1 MTDQNKTIPIDVTAS
16 ASPDSFATPNRLP
29 AELLQS
35 LLQTLEVNIEHSVL
49 QAACDKAEET
59 LPADVAPVDQ
69 ARYIFT
75 QLQLKTVQPV
85 QLLWRRFDLRRLPAL
100 VFYQE
105 TWYLAERVDAEQIQ
119 LQNAQGQVEVLD
131 ETQLQ
136 NARVLWLRAAKQ
148 NTRTATGSLKG
159 SIAAR
164 LVFRELMREP
174 AWIAKVLI
182 ATLIINV
189 MAVATSLFAMQ
200 VYDRVV
206 PTLAYAT
213 FTTLVVGMLL
223 IVSIDWLLKTL
234 RARILDS
241 VSIAVDKRVS
251 QQVFDHLLH
260 LRLDH
265 QPKSL
270 GTLAAQVGGLDS
282 VRQFFS
288 SGVVFSLIDLPF
300 AVMFI
305 AFIAVIGGQVG
316 WVYTLL
322 LPIALSLGLITQMR
336 LRNLM
341 RKQLMRSNERQGVL
355 VDAIRGAESIR
366 ANNATWRFSEEWQ
379 AITASIDGYNI
390 QQKAIN
396 NFSTVT
402 TGSLST
408 LAYVSAVVVGVWQ
421 IEAGLLTMGG
431 LIACSILG
439 GRVIAPVAQG
449 VQYLAQWQG
458 VSQSL
463 QMVDQVLN
471 LELERR
477 EDQNLLLP
485 DKSPETL
492 ELEKVRF
499 TYPESPV
506 QQININSLSFKAGE
520 RVLLVGPVGCGKS
533 TLLKVLAG
541 MYRPSEG
548 RVRLGDADLWEV
560 DPQVVA
566 SQLGYLPQAVHLF
579 KGTLRSNLA
588 LSGNA
593 SDSRLLKITRDLGV
607 DNIAANSPLGM
618 DLVISEGGE
627 GLSGGQRQL
636 VALARV
642 VIDQPRIWLL
652 DEPTASLDGES
663 EANVWA
669 VLEENIAPKDI
680 LIVST
685 HRPMQAMKLATRVIA
700 MQHGEIVQDGR
711 PEHIM
716 AQRLG
721 QKNQQKS
728 ANNAAAQRQARGAL
742 DVV

>member
-1 MTDQNKTIPIDVTAS
+1 MTDQNKTTPE
-16 ASPDSFATPNRLP
+16 ATISSLSVSNRLP

-35 LLQTLEVNIEHSVL
+35 LLQTLEITIENSAL
-49 QAACDKAEET
+49 QAACDKAQEA
-59 LPADVAPVDQ
+59 LPADVAPADQ

-75 QLQLKTVQPV
+75 QLQLKAVQPV

-105 TWYLAERVDAEQIQ
+105 TWYLAERVDTEQVQ
-119 LQNAQGQVEVLD
+119 LQDAAGQTEILD

-136 NARVLWLRAAKQ
+136 NAVVLWLRTAKQ
-148 NTRTATGSLKG
+148 RTSTATGSLKG
-159 SIAAR
+159 SIAAH

-189 MAVATSLFAMQ
+189 LAVATSLFAMQ

-213 FTTLVVGMLL
+213 FTTLVVGMCL

-316 WVYTLL
+316 WVYALL
-322 LPIALSLGLITQMR
+322 LPIALTLGLITQMR

-379 AITASIDGYNI
+379 AVTASIDGYNI

-485 DKSPETL
+485 DTPPETL

-506 QQININSLSFKAGE
+506 QQININSLSFKSGE
-520 RVLLVGPVGCGKS
+520 RVVLVGPVGCGKS

-548 RVRLGDADLWEV
+548 RVRLGDADLWEI

-588 LSGNA
+588 LSGA
-593 SDSRLLKITRDLGV
+593 SSDSRLLKITRDLGV

-663 EANVWA
+663 EANVWS
-669 VLEENIAPKDI
+669 VLEENIAPEDI

-711 PEHIM
+711 PEQVM

-728 ANNAAAQRQARGAL
+728 ASNATAQRHVRGTL

>member
-1 MTDQNKTIPIDVTAS
+1 M
-16 ASPDSFATPNRLP
+16 
-29 AELLQS
+29 
-35 LLQTLEVNIEHSVL
+35 
-49 QAACDKAEET
+49 
-59 LPADVAPVDQ
+59 
-69 ARYIFT
+69 
-75 QLQLKTVQPV
+75 
-85 QLLWRRFDLRRLPAL
+85 
-100 VFYQE
+100 
-105 TWYLAERVDAEQIQ
+105 
-119 LQNAQGQVEVLD
+119 
-131 ETQLQ
+131 
-136 NARVLWLRAAKQ
+136 
-148 NTRTATGSLKG
+148 
-159 SIAAR
+159 
-164 LVFRELMREP
+164 
-174 AWIAKVLI
+174 
-182 ATLIINV
+182 
-189 MAVATSLFAMQ
+189 
-200 VYDRVV
+200 
-206 PTLAYAT
+206 
-213 FTTLVVGMLL
+213 
-223 IVSIDWLLKTL
+223 
-234 RARILDS
+234 
-241 VSIAVDKRVS
+241 
-251 QQVFDHLLH
+251 
-260 LRLDH
+260 
-265 QPKSL
+265 
-270 GTLAAQVGGLDS
+270 
-282 VRQFFS
+282 
-288 SGVVFSLIDLPF
+288 
-300 AVMFI
+300 
-305 AFIAVIGGQVG
+305 
-316 WVYTLL
+316 
-322 LPIALSLGLITQMR
+322 
-336 LRNLM
+336 
-341 RKQLMRSNERQGVL
+341 

-499 TYPESPV
+499 SYPESPV

-520 RVLLVGPVGCGKS
+520 RVVLVGPVGCGKS

-548 RVRLGDADLWEV
+548 RVRLGDADLWEI

-593 SDSRLLKITRDLGV
+593 GDSHLLKITRDLGV

-618 DLVISEGGE
+618 GLVISEGGE

-663 EANVWA
+663 EANVWS
-669 VLEENIAPKDI
+669 VLEENIAPEDI

-685 HRPMQAMKLATRVIA
+685 HRPMQAMKLATRIIA

-711 PEHIM
+711 PEHVM

-728 ANNAAAQRQARGAL
+728 ASNAVAQRHARGTL

>member
-1 MTDQNKTIPIDVTAS
+1 MTDLNKTTSVEASAS
-16 ASPDSFATPNRLP
+16 ASPCSFSASNQLS
-29 AELLQS
+29 AELLHP
-35 LLQTLEVNIEHSVL
+35 LLQMLDIAIEQSAL
-49 QAACDKAEET
+49 QAACDKAQEI
-59 LPADVAPVDQ
+59 LPADVAPADQ

-100 VFYQE
+100 VLYQE
-105 TWYLAERVDAEQIQ
+105 SWYLAERVDSEQIQ
-119 LQNAQGQVEVLD
+119 LQDAQGQSEVLD

-136 NARVLWLRAAKQ
+136 NALVLWLRAAKQ

-164 LVFRELMREP
+164 LVFRELLREP
-174 AWIAKVLI
+174 AWMAKVLI

-200 VYDRVV
+200 VYDRVI

-213 FTTLVVGMLL
+213 FTTLVVGMCL

-241 VSIAVDKRVS
+241 VSVAVDKRVS

-300 AVMFI
+300 ALMFI
-305 AFIAVIGGQVG
+305 TFIAVIGGQVG
-316 WVYTLL
+316 WVYALL
-322 LPIALSLGLITQMR
+322 LPVALTLGLITQVR

-341 RKQLMRSNERQGVL
+341 RQQLIRNNERQGVL

-379 AITASIDGYNI
+379 GITASIDGYNI

-402 TGSLST
+402 TSSLST

-449 VQYLAQWQG
+449 VQYLSQWQG

-477 EDQNLLLP
+477 EEQNLLLP
-485 DKSPETL
+485 DELPESM

-506 QQININSLSFKAGE
+506 QQININSLAFKAGE
-520 RVLLVGPVGCGKS
+520 RVLIVGPVGCGKS
-533 TLLKVLAG
+533 TLLKVMAG

-548 RVRLGDADLWEV
+548 RMRLGNADLWEI

-593 SDSRLLKITRDLGV
+593 SDSRLLKITRDLGI
-607 DNIAANSPLGM
+607 DNIAASSPLGM

-652 DEPTASLDGES
+652 DEPTASLDADS
-663 EANVWA
+663 EAKVWA
-669 VLEENIAPKDI
+669 VLEENIAPEDI
-680 LIVST
+680 LIVAT

-700 MQHGEIVQDGR
+700 MQQGEVIQDGR
-711 PEHIM
+711 PEQVM
-716 AQRLG
+716 AKRLG
-721 QKNQQKS
+721 QGNQHKT
-728 ANNAAAQRQARGAL
+728 ARNITAHRQARGSL

>member
-1 MTDQNKTIPIDVTAS
+1 MTEPTLNIPPKQAL
-16 ASPDSFATPNRLP
+16 LP
-29 AELLQS
+29 AALLHK
-35 LLQTLEVNIEHSVL
+35 LLVSIHIPVQLTEL
-49 QAACDKAEET
+49 QAACQQAEQN
-59 LPADVAPVDQ
+59 LPEEINAVDQ

-75 QLQLKTVQPV
+75 QAKLKSVQPV
-85 QLLWRRFDLRRLPAL
+85 QLTWRRFDLRRLPAL
-100 VFYQE
+100 VLHE
-105 TWYLAERVDAEQIQ
+105 DTWYMAERAESEMINLTDTEGEMKSISETE
-119 LQNAQGQVEVLD
+119 LQNAL
-131 ETQLQ
+131 
-136 NARVLWLRAAKQ
+136 VLWVRGAAQQ
-148 NTRTATGSLKG
+148 NNTASATLKG
-159 SIAAR
+159 SIAAK
-164 LVFRELMREP
+164 LVLRELLREP
-174 AWIAKVLI
+174 GWIAKVLI
-182 ATLIINV
+182 ATMIINV

-213 FTTLVVGMLL
+213 FTTLVAGMFF
-223 IVSIDWLLKTL
+223 IVIIDWLLKTL

-241 VSIAVDKRVS
+241 VSVAVDKRVS

-260 LRLDH
+260 LRLDL

-300 AVMFI
+300 ALMFI

-316 WVYTLL
+316 WVYALL
-322 LPIALSLGLITQMR
+322 LPIALTLGLVTQMR
-336 LRNLM
+336 LRHLL
-341 RKQLMRSNERQGVL
+341 RKQIMRSNERQGVL

-402 TGSLST
+402 TGSLSS

-449 VQYLAQWQG
+449 VQYLTQWQN

-463 QMVDQVLN
+463 RMVDQVLN
-471 LELERR
+471 LDLERR
-477 EDQNLLLP
+477 PDQTLLLP
-485 DKSPETL
+485 DEPPESI
-492 ELEKVRF
+492 ELEKIRF
-499 TYPESPV
+499 AYPESPV
-506 QQININSLSFKAGE
+506 QQINIPALSFKAGE

-533 TLLKVLAG
+533 TLLKVMAG
-541 MYRPSEG
+541 MYRPNEG
-548 RVRLGDADLWEV
+548 RIRLGNADLWEI
-560 DPQVVA
+560 DPQLVA

-579 KGTLRSNLA
+579 KGTLRSNLS
-588 LSGNA
+588 LSGTA
-593 SDSRLLKITRDLGV
+593 GDSRLLKITRDLGV
-607 DNIAANSPLGM
+607 DAIAASSPLGM
-618 DLVISEGGE
+618 DLAISEGGE

-652 DEPTASLDGES
+652 DEPTSSLDAES
-663 EANVWA
+663 EAKVWA
-669 VLEENIAPKDI
+669 VLEENLAPNDI

-685 HRPMQAMKLATRVIA
+685 HRPMQAIKLATRVIV
-700 MQHGEIVQDGR
+700 MQQGEIIKDGR
-711 PEHIM
+711 PENILP
-716 AQRLG
+716 QLVG
-721 QKNQQKS
+721 QSAARQTANSSNRQK
-728 ANNAAAQRQARGAL
+728 RGAL

>member
-1 MTDQNKTIPIDVTAS
+1 MSDF
-16 ASPDSFATPNRLP
+16 DSVKNAEGQGKANLP

-35 LLQTLEVNIEHSVL
+35 LLMTLNITIKLNAL
-49 QAACDKAEET
+49 QAACAKANES
-59 LPADVAPVDQ
+59 LPNTVSPSEQ

-75 QLQLKTVQPV
+75 QLQLKSVLAV
-85 QLLWRRFDLRRLPAL
+85 QLPWRRFDLRRLPAL
-100 VFYQE
+100 VLHQQV
-105 TWYLAERVDAEQIQ
+105 WYLAERVDSERIQ
-119 LQNAQGQVEVLD
+119 LQDAKGQIQVVQD
-131 ETQLQ
+131 TQLQ
-136 NARVLWLRAAKQ
+136 QALVLWLRVAKQ
-148 NTRTATGSLKG
+148 NTRTATGALKG

-164 LVFRELMREP
+164 LVFKELLREP
-174 AWIAKVLI
+174 AWVAKVLI

-189 MAVATSLFAMQ
+189 LAVATSLFAMQ

-213 FTTLVVGMLL
+213 FTTLVVGMCL
-223 IVSIDWLLKTL
+223 IISLDWLLKTL

-251 QQVFDHLLH
+251 QQVFEHLLH

-270 GTLAAQVGGLDS
+270 GTLSAQVAGLDS

-288 SGVVFSLIDLPF
+288 SGVVFGLIDLPF
-300 AVMFI
+300 ALMFI

-316 WVYTLL
+316 WVYASL
-322 LPIALSLGLITQMR
+322 LPVALTLGLITQMR

-341 RKQLMRSNERQGVL
+341 RKQLMRSNERQGIL

-366 ANNATWRFSEEWQ
+366 ANNAAWRFSEEWQ
-379 AITASIDGYNI
+379 AITSSIDGYNI
-390 QQKAIN
+390 QQKAIS

-408 LAYVSAVVVGVWQ
+408 LAYVSAMVVGVWQ

-463 QMVDQVLN
+463 YMVDLMLN

-485 DKSPETL
+485 DELPESMDL
-492 ELEKVRF
+492 QKVRF
-499 TYPESPV
+499 SYPESPV
-506 QQININSLSFKAGE
+506 RQIDIASLAFKAGE
-520 RVLLVGPVGCGKS
+520 RVILAGPVGCGKS
-533 TLLKVLAG
+533 TLLKIMAG

-548 RVRLGDADLWEV
+548 RVRLGNADLWEI

-593 SDSRLLKITRDLGV
+593 GDSRLLKITRDLGV

-652 DEPTASLDGES
+652 DEPTASLDAES
-663 EANVWA
+663 EARVWS
-669 VLEENIAPKDI
+669 VLEENIAPEDI
-680 LIVST
+680 LIVAT
-685 HRPMQAMKLATRVIA
+685 HRPMQAMKLATRIIV
-700 MQHGEIVQDGR
+700 MQQGEIVQDGR
-711 PEHIM
+711 PEQVI
-716 AQRLG
+716 AQRLAQG
-721 QKNQQKS
+721 NQQKT
-728 ANNAAAQRQARGAL
+728 ADTLAAHRQARGTV